1 MKKRSY
7 LFVVLVLA
15 FSSCVDKV
23 VKSCGSTCEIHGF
36 CDVTSGTC
44 DCDMG
49 YEGTNC
55 DVETRARFLGAYSVK
70 QDSSGS
76 IKNYSCIISNGPA
89 SMGAK
94 AITITA
100 LNGSSL
106 DCTVSSNNSL
116 NVELGNGGG
125 FFKVSGSG
133 LLNGNTITLNCTF
146 DPTGSAAT
154 YNMAF
159 TLTK

>member
-23 VKSCGSTCEIHGF
+23 VKSCGSTCEVHGF

-154 YNMAF
+154 YIMAF